1 MEIEKEIQRKKL
13 KKSVSEGF
21 IILAKVAIG
30 HMELQELRSIGF
42 GNKNSGKKT
51 FVCSFDCSFP

>member
-42 GNKNSGKKT
+42 GNKNSGKNFCM
-51 FVCSFDCSFP
+51 FVWL